1 MLKQEGEPMATI
13 EAQVEREPPLA
24 QFTRQYGSNERC
36 EVAATGDATLHERPG
51 SPQRWETSER
61 YYIAVVQQNLFGDWE
76 LMRVWGGKG
85 SARGSMLCQPATN
98 RAEALEHLCAVAQ
111 VRERHGYRRVS
122 LSPASSP

>member
-1 MLKQEGEPMATI
+1 MATI
-13 EAQVEREPPLA
+13 EAQVERKPPLA

-36 EVAATGDATLHERPG
+36 EVAAAGDATLHERPG